1 MGGGYVRDIVFQA
14 EEVAQAQGALR
25 RRCSQDVR
33 LADGGRRRD
42 FGRTAGPQAN
52 LGHAG
57 RGRSRPA
64 VCEELPLR
72 VVMVIFVLRPLTQF
86 FMQEYREGVRNEYY
100 NVQLTPLPRLRP
112 L

>member
-1 MGGGYVRDIVFQA
+1 MR
-14 EEVAQAQGALR
+14 
-25 RRCSQDVR
+25 
-33 LADGGRRRD
+33 GGRLRARCATCGQSAFRRAEAESS
-42 FGRTAGPQAN
+42 GSALER
-52 LGHAG
+52 AG
-57 RGRSRPA
+57 REAEGHPHPA
-64 VCEELPLR
+64 PELR